1 MVLANIT
8 NEDFQIEMLNAIS
21 FKNNKILYVLG
32 ANLHWAVA
40 VDNTSVVVNFLIL
53 LHFFVT
59 NISESCQIIYT
70 SP

>member
-32 ANLHWAVA
+32 ANLH
-40 VDNTSVVVNFLIL
+40 
-53 LHFFVT
+53 
-59 NISESCQIIYT
+59 
-70 SP
+70 